1 MPATRTRSSSI
12 RRRAAPPGST
22 PRGPPSASPRRR
34 AETACSPGGRARAW
48 CVSSPTGWPKPKPR
62 ASAAAG
68 SGKSACSVMSPG
80 SPTARRA
87 TCSRPSTPTSPASRV
102 APPRPTTA
110 PSSSSRCEPAAAAR
124 AALLTRPETAHADRR
139 RARAR
144 ARRRRPR
151 DRSGAGEPDRAAAR
165 PRAAG
170 RRDGEGSAAGS
181 ATRNAERGTRTELLT
196 IVHGDALQLDWHALI
211 DTGSAVPR
219 SDFRVPRFKIVGN
232 IPYAITSPLID
243 KALTPPLPERIVF
256 LVQREVADRLAA
268 RPGSRDYGALSV
280 GVQATCRVEQLFRV
294 KPGAFH
300 PAPRV
305 ASALVRLTPRQ
316 DPLVSAE
323 QLGAFRAFVTAC
335 FTRRRKQLRNV
346 VMAATGRPA
355 AAVLRG
361 LQQLGLDPAARPE
374 TLHPE
379 AFARLL
385 RWRG

>member
-1 MPATRTRSSSI
+1 MSRQQRLGQHFLSDPRLLSKIVDALDPTPEDVVVEI
-12 RRRAAPPGST
+12 GAGKGSLT
-22 PRGPPSASPRRR
+22 EQLLARGL
-34 AETACSPGGRARAW
+34 
-48 CVSSPTGWPKPKPR
+48 
-62 ASAAAG
+62 
-68 SGKSACSVMSPG
+68 
-80 SPTARRA
+80 
-87 TCSRPSTPTSPASRV
+87 RV
-102 APPRPTTA
+102 IAI
-110 PSSSSRCEPAAAAR
+110 EK
-124 AALLTRPETAHADRR
+124 DRR
-139 RARAR
+139 L
-144 ARRRRPR
+144 
-151 DRSGAGEPDRAAAR
+151 AGEL
-165 PRAAG
+165 G
-170 RRDGEGSAAGS
+170 
-181 ATRNAERGTRTELLT
+181 TQKAERGTQRLT
-196 IVHGDALQLDWHALI
+196 IVHGDALQLDWHALV

-256 LVQREVADRLAA
+256 LVQREVAERLAA

-355 AAVLRG
+355 AVVLAG
-361 LQQLGLDPAARPE
+361 LERLGLDPAARPE
-374 TLHPE
+374 TLRPE